1 MLKHDGVRYA
11 IEYAI
16 EYAIDLHETSNKPVK
31 EICKI
36 TNISEATFYRRWREY
51 QNIKNAVTPEE

>member
-1 MLKHDGVRYA
+1 M
-11 IEYAI
+11 
-16 EYAIDLHETSNKPVK
+16 K

-51 QNIKNAVTPEE
+51 KK

>member
-11 IEYAI
+11 M
-16 EYAIDLHETSNKPVK
+16 DLHETTNKPVK

-36 TNISEATFYRRWREY
+36 TNISEAIFYRRWREY
-51 QNIKNAVTPEE
+51 QNIKMR

>member
-11 IEYAI
+11 M
-16 EYAIDLHETSNKPVK
+16 DLYEPTNKPVK

-36 TNISEATFYRRWREY
+36 TNISEAIFYRRWREY